1 MNMLQLEKIVFGNG
15 QGHYLKVLS
24 FGLDDKKSYE
34 IHFNSECIEFYCHS
48 CQANRSYVC
57 NCSDYEWNQGFIM
70 NDTIMTSNKLDVI
83 MRKYELMKEN
93 IKILQFMSRDELCT
107 WLANKIKENEEIE
120 YDCNF

>member
-24 FGLDDKKSYE
+24 FGLDEKKSYE
-34 IHFNSECIEFYCHS
+34 IHFNSESIEFYCHS
-48 CQANRSYVC
+48 CEANRSYVC
-57 NCSDYEWNQGFIM
+57 NCSDYEWGQGFIM

-107 WLANKIKENEEIE
+107 WLSKKIKENEEIE

>member
-24 FGLDDKKSYE
+24 FGLDEKKSYE

-48 CQANRSYVC
+48 CEANRSYVC
-57 NCSDYEWNQGFIM
+57 NCSDYEWGQGFIM

-93 IKILQFMSRDELCT
+93 IKILQFMSRDDLCA